1 MFPCSLESFLFVHRL
16 TQSPPVSLDNIMYL
30 CQRPGKVVQ
39 ASLCPCTG
47 SQAWGKVADLRS
59 FPSSHWGAA
68 HFFGRFSLSFLIPVP
83 ILSLFCRHS
92 KLVADSMNILL
103 WGTASALV
111 NLPDPRV
118 QSLSPPRG
126 ALGYI
131 SLGLENI
138 LHIFWRFIF
147 APFSNLFPFFHSS
160 GLIEIKPPP
169 RHLIFYKEI

>member
-16 TQSPPVSLDNIMYL
+16 MQSPPVSLDNIMYL
-30 CQRPGKVVQ
+30 WQRPEKVVQ

-68 HFFGRFSLSFLIPVP
+68 HFFGCFSLSFLISTL
-83 ILSLFCRHS
+83 ILSLFCSHS
-92 KLVADSMNILL
+92 KLGAASMNILL

-111 NLPDPRV
+111 SIPDPRV

-126 ALGYI
+126 ALGWKTSSTYSEGL
-131 SLGLENI
+131 SLPPSL
-138 LHIFWRFIF
+138 LYS
-147 APFSNLFPFFHSS
+147 PSS
-160 GLIEIKPPP
+160 TPLDWLK
-169 RHLIFYKEI
+169 